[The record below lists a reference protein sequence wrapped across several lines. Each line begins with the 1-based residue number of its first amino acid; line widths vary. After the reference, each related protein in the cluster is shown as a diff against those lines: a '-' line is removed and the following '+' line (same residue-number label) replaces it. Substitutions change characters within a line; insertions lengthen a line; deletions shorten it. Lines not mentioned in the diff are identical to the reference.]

1 MNIFLRL
8 AGFHQLMRFLG
19 PKCSLIEGSGLR
31 SALETVYA
39 PVSVGHMF
47 SAKAYSCAIRGH
59 FLSTSALLSIMLE
72 RFWNELNTNEKN
84 DMKTMHES
92 DNPSVFKDDEI
103 STYLKMTK
111 YLLHLF
117 LGLSKDKISYLKA
130 KFKLLHIR
138 FMVKLC
144 KIYQEF
150 IPAETSSNWPLH
162 ILATQSILTQQLC

>member
-19 PKCSLIEGSGLR
+19 HMGSLIEGSGLR

-47 SAKAYSCAIRGH
+47 SAKAYSCAIRGR

-103 STYLKMTK
+103 STKLVSWFIKRQK
-111 YLLHLF
+111 E
-117 LGLSKDKISYLKA
+117 LS
-130 KFKLLHIR
+130 
-138 FMVKLC
+138 
-144 KIYQEF
+144 EG
-150 IPAETSSNWPLH
+150 
-162 ILATQSILTQQLC
+162 